1 MPVKQHPPSR
11 ARHPAPALLVLGA
24 LLVPAAASAAG
35 RLTTQPPAPPPRGA
49 TTWTAAESEPT
60 HCTQSRRKL
69 WQAAE
74 GWVVKT
80 VTVCR

>member
-11 ARHPAPALLVLGA
+11 APRSATALFALGLILGA
-24 LLVPAAASAAG
+24 LPAAAAPAG
-35 RLTTQPPAPPPRGA
+35 RTPTPTPPPRGA
-49 TTWTAAESEPT
+49 AAWTAAESEPAN
-60 HCTQSRRKL
+60 CTQSRRKL
-69 WQAAE
+69 WQAGE